1 MRNRSLLGI
10 SSRFRLLSPSVGQ
23 VVYALL
29 TRSPLRF
36 TRASSHISPFDLH
49 VLGTPPAFV
58 LSQDQTLHDSLIAH
72 LFALLPRTFVID
84 SGLYIQTRT
93 LALIHCIVQFSK
105 NRVASCDSYSIPN
118 TWHYC
123 QAFTIFYFVAVPCGL
138 IIIALRLYL
147 VKNILRIFE

>member
-36 TRASSHISPFDLH
+36 TRASSRISPFDLH

-84 SGLYIQTRT
+84 SSLYIQTRT
-93 LALIHCIVQFSK
+93 LALILCIVQFSK
-105 NRVASCDSYSIPN
+105 NRVASCDFYSIPN
-118 TWHYC
+118 TRLCC
-123 QAFTIFYFVAVPCGL
+123 QALNILCCAAVSCGL
-138 IIIALRLYL
+138 IIIALQLYL
-147 VKNILRIFE
+147 VKNILRMSG

>member
-29 TRSPLRF
+29 TRLPLRF
-36 TRASSHISPFDLH
+36 TRASSRISPFDLH

-84 SGLYIQTRT
+84 SGLNIQTRT

-105 NRVASCDSYSIPN
+105 NRVASCDFIYTIMSRHRLSRIYFRSWSFFSRSL
-118 TWHYC
+118 TERLHRVGST
-123 QAFTIFYFVAVPCGL
+123 QARFIVA
-138 IIIALRLYL
+138 
-147 VKNILRIFE
+147 